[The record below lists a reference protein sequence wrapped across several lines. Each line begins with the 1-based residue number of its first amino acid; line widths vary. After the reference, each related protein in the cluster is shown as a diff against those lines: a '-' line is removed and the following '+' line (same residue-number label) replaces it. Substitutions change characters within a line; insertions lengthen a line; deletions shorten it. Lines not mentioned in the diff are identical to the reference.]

1 MNLETESSGVCV
13 EQAPIRFSVPL
24 AEKDAFAVV
33 AALRDV
39 VWKAWKDDSSLSRHG
54 WKVAGTSSRR

>member
-1 MNLETESSGVCV
+1 MDLETESPRVCV

-24 AEKDAFAVV
+24 PEKDAFAVV

-39 VWKAWKDDSSLSRHG
+39 VWNAWKDDSSLSRHV
-54 WKVAGTSSRR
+54 WKVAGTSPRR